1 VTDTAAARRPAPDPQ
16 GDWAATRGVLMSYTY
31 LGSRPQAIDSVRAEN
46 VLDLRSDMRTPAGAV
61 LASPLA
67 IAMLDTATVN
77 VESMRILAVTQV
89 DLNIVDCAIDVR
101 QAYLAGQITTEMRS
115 QLFTEARLEDADDPQ
130 RHIGFGTANW
140 AVLGHMP
147 HRFCFPQPGAPE
159 AGWAGLPPLWH
170 AYSGRR
176 RADGTLEIPRLP
188 LEVGEERL
196 HHGPM
201 LVVTEAVALECAAR
215 ELGTDALVVEHLAMT
230 VVAPGRVGP
239 FIATPVYTAV
249 DGDSIGCRVALRDAG
264 RGDRLIAATFVR
276 MQAYY

>member
-1 VTDTAAARRPAPDPQ
+1 MTDTAAARRPAPDPQ

-31 LGSRPQAIDSVRAEN
+31 LGSRPQAIDSIRAEN

-77 VESMRILAVTQV
+77 VESMRVLAVTQV
-89 DLNIVDCAIDVR
+89 DVNIVDCAVDVR
-101 QAYLAGQITTEMRS
+101 GVHLDGQITTEMRS
-115 QLFTEARLEDADDPQ
+115 QLFTEAKITDAQDPA

-159 AGWAGLPPLWH
+159 LGWDGLPPLWH

-176 RADGTLEIPRLP
+176 RVDGSLEIPRLP
-188 LEVGEERL
+188 LEVGQEYL
-196 HHGPM
+196 HHAPM
-201 LVVTEAVALECAAR
+201 LVVTEAVALECAER

-239 FIATPVYTAV
+239 FIATPVFTAV
-249 DGDSIGCRVALRDAG
+249 EGDSVGCRVALRDAG
-264 RGDRLIAATFVR
+264 RGDRLIAATFIR
-276 MQAYY
+276 MRMY

>member
-1 VTDTAAARRPAPDPQ
+1 MTDTAAARRPAPDPQ
-16 GDWAATRGVLMSYTY
+16 ADWAATRGVLMSYTY
-31 LGSRPQAIDSVRAEN
+31 LGSRPQAIDSTRAEN
-46 VLDLRSDMRTPAGAV
+46 VLDLRSDLRTPAGAV
-61 LASPLA
+61 LAAPLA

-77 VESMRILAVTQV
+77 VEGMRVLAVTQV
-89 DLNIVDCAIDVR
+89 NLNIVDCAIDIR

-115 QLFTEARLEDADDPQ
+115 QLFTEARIDDADDPD

-140 AVLGHMP
+140 AVLGHTP
-147 HRFCFPQPGAPE
+147 HRFCFPQPGTPE
-159 AGWAGLPPLWH
+159 PGWGALPPLWH

-176 RADGTLEIPRLP
+176 RADDALEIPRLP

-196 HHGPM
+196 HYGPM

-215 ELGTDALVVEHLAMT
+215 ELGTDALIVEHLAMT

-239 FIATPVYTAV
+239 FIATPVFTAIE
-249 DGDSIGCRVALRDAG
+249 GDSVGCRVVLRDAG

-276 MQAYY
+276 MQMYG